1 MTKMSDGFDSV
12 KKSASET
19 MDKTS
24 INAGKMGDAIAEGA
38 DKMATS
44 TSKTLKKWGTK
55 ISSFFD

>member
-1 MTKMSDGFDSV
+1 MTAVSDGFDSV

-19 MDKTS
+19 MGKTS
-24 INAGKMGDAIAEGA
+24 TQASKMGDAIAEGA
-38 DKMATS
+38 DKMAAS